1 MLYLVKLFF
10 FSILFLFL
18 FPEDSEI
25 RAPDIIFMAVMNL

>member
-1 MLYLVKLFF
+1 MLYLVKL
-10 FSILFLFL
+10 SILFLFL